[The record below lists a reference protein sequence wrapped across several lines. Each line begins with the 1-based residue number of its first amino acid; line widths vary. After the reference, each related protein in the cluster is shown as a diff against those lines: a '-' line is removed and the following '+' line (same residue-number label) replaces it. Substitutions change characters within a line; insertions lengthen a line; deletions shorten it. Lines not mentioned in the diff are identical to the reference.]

1 MHHAEVIM
9 PHFGLMDEKALGPVE
24 GPLQRA
30 RLHVRGGKRRLRQGK
45 VAAGIVTLYDALNG
59 AMQWYAASPGGRKLA
74 LKEGEN
80 PNDDGALYAALV
92 RSGVLDGTF
101 DFEAFDRL
109 TETALNQELPGF
121 DYRHILE
128 GIEAVLARLGVM
140 PFDEAAL
147 PPEDPRT
154 F

>member
-1 MHHAEVIM
+1 M

-24 GPLQRA
+24 GPFMRA
-30 RLHVRGGKRRLRQGK
+30 KLHIRCGRRRLREGK
-45 VAAGIVTLYDALNG
+45 ISAGIVTLYDALQG
-59 AMQWYAASPGGRKLA
+59 AMQGYAASAEEQGVLQVRT
-74 LKEGEN
+74 GEN
-80 PNDDGALYAALV
+80 LSDDGTLYAVLV

-101 DFEAFDRL
+101 DFAAFDRL
-109 TETALNQELPGF
+109 TEKALNQELPGF
-121 DYRHILE
+121 DYRYVLE
-128 GIEAVLARLGVM
+128 GIEAVLTRLGVM

>member
-1 MHHAEVIM
+1 M

-30 RLHVRGGKRRLRQGK
+30 RLHIRGGKRRLREGK
-45 VAAGIVTLYDALNG
+45 ISAGIATLYDALNG
-59 AMQWYAASPGGRKLA
+59 ALQWYVAAPERRRKLTIQ
-74 LKEGEN
+74 GG
-80 PNDDGALYAALV
+80 DDLNVDKVVYTVLV
-92 RSGVLDGTF
+92 RSGVLDRSF

-109 TETALNQELPGF
+109 TERALNQELPGY
-121 DYRHILE
+121 DYRDLLK
-128 GIEAVLARLGVM
+128 GIEQVMTRLGVM

-147 PPEDPRT
+147 PPEDPST

>member
-1 MHHAEVIM
+1 M
-9 PHFGLMDEKALGPVE
+9 PHAGLMDEKALGPVE

-30 RLHVRGGKRRLRQGK
+30 RLHIRGGKRRLQQGK

-59 AMQWYAASPGGRKLA
+59 AMQWYAASPGGRAKLA

-80 PNDDGALYAALV
+80 PNDDRTLYAALV
-92 RSGVLDGTF
+92 RSGVLDGAF

-109 TETALNQELPGF
+109 TEMALNQELRGF
-121 DYRHILE
+121 DYCPVLE
-128 GIEAVLARLGVM
+128 GIEAVLTRLGVM

-147 PPEDPRT
+147 PPEDPKT